1 MTLDIATVRLTRQKM
16 NAGIWACAGI
26 TMSASAISGVTS
38 FYTLQNDGWGIASG
52 AMTALAVDVALWVVL
67 TGDHLLE
74 RIGLTSGP
82 WGRALRWG
90 TAAMS
95 VVLNCLAAIVL
106 PIQMVLKIPLILVH
120 AFVPLIMVGLAEYR
134 GECARVIT
142 PVEVAALA
150 EEEARTLAKNTPIV
164 APSERVAAEGSA
176 ATTTQQAPGWPAV
189 AATSRQA
196 VMSSLP
202 RPEALPPAPAAEL
215 QRSLGAS
222 PSPTTVTPFAYR
234 AEQPAR
240 PRSDQQKLSFPH
252 RGQRSDQPVP
262 TLTTSASARR
272 SDVRDTAFAWLD
284 RHHNA
289 QTTAAKLAK
298 GINGSPHTC
307 KKLLGEWRKNR
318 QEVAS

>member
-164 APSERVAAEGSA
+164 APSERISA
-176 ATTTQQAPGWPAV
+176 TSNQLETTT
-189 AATSRQA
+189 S
-196 VMSSLP
+196 
-202 RPEALPPAPAAEL
+202 ALPAAAPALERSSEL

-222 PSPTTVTPFAYR
+222 PSPPTVTPFAYR
-234 AEQPAR
+234 AKQPAR
-240 PRSDQQKLSFPH
+240 PRSDQRKLSFPH

-262 TLTTSASARR
+262 TPASARR

-289 QTTAAKLAK
+289 QTTAAKLAE

>member
-106 PIQMVLKIPLILVH
+106 PIRVVLKIPLILVH

-150 EEEARTLAKNTPIV
+150 EEEARTLAKNTSII
-164 APSERVAAEGSA
+164 APSERISEERRGPTARGDLEE
-176 ATTTQQAPGWPAV
+176 QQA
-189 AATSRQA
+189 
-196 VMSSLP
+196 L
-202 RPEALPPAPAAEL
+202 LAPEL

-222 PSPTTVTPFAYR
+222 PPPTTVTPF
-234 AEQPAR
+234 PAR
-240 PRSDQQKLSFPH
+240 PRSDQRKLSFPD

-262 TLTTSASARR
+262 TPTTSAPARR

-289 QTTAAKLAK
+289 QTTAAKLAE

>member
-1 MTLDIATVRLTRQKM
+1 MILDIATVRLTRQKM
-16 NAGIWACAGI
+16 NTGIWACAGI

-150 EEEARTLAKNTPIV
+150 EEEARMRAKNTPIV

-176 ATTTQQAPGWPAV
+176 VAT
-189 AATSRQA
+189 TSRQA

-202 RPEALPPAPAAEL
+202 RPEALPPASAPDL

-222 PSPTTVTPFAYR
+222 PSPPTVTPFALR
-234 AEQPAR
+234 PEQPAR
-240 PRSDQQKLSFPH
+240 SRSDQRKLSFPH
-252 RGQRSDQPVP
+252 RGQRSDQPVSTP
-262 TLTTSASARR
+262 ASARR

-284 RHHNA
+284 QHHNA
-289 QTTAAKLAK
+289 QTTAAKLAE

>member
-16 NAGIWACAGI
+16 NTGIWACAGI

-106 PIQMVLKIPLILVH
+106 PIQVVLKIPLILVH

-150 EEEARTLAKNTPIV
+150 EEEARTLAKNAPIV
-164 APSERVAAEGSA
+164 APSERVAAGGLVT
-176 ATTTQQAPGWPAV
+176 TTTQQAPGWPAV
-189 AATSRQA
+189 ATTSRQA

-202 RPEALPPAPAAEL
+202 RPEALPPA
-215 QRSLGAS
+215 S
-222 PSPTTVTPFAYR
+222 
-234 AEQPAR
+234 AR
-240 PRSDQQKLSFPH
+240 PRSDQRKLSFPTSQ
-252 RGQRSDQPVP
+252 QRPDLRVSTP
-262 TLTTSASARR
+262 TTSASARR

-284 RHHNA
+284 RHHNS
-289 QTTAAKLAK
+289 QTTAAKLAE

>member
-16 NAGIWACAGI
+16 NTGIWACAGI

-150 EEEARTLAKNTPIV
+150 EEEARMLAKNTPIV
-164 APSERVAAEGSA
+164 APSERIPATSNQLE
-176 ATTTQQAPGWPAV
+176 TTT
-189 AATSRQA
+189 S
-196 VMSSLP
+196 
-202 RPEALPPAPAAEL
+202 ALPATAPALERSSEL

-240 PRSDQQKLSFPH
+240 PRSDQRKLSFPH
-252 RGQRSDQPVP
+252 RRQRSDQPVP
-262 TLTTSASARR
+262 MPASARR

-289 QTTAAKLAK
+289 QTTAAKLAE

>member
-16 NAGIWACAGI
+16 NTGIWACAGI

-106 PIQMVLKIPLILVH
+106 PIQVVLKIPLILVH

-164 APSERVAAEGSA
+164 APSERIS
-176 ATTTQQAPGWPAV
+176 
-189 AATSRQA
+189 ATSSPLETA
-196 VMSSLP
+196 TS
-202 RPEALPPAPAAEL
+202 ALPAAAPALERSSQL

-222 PSPTTVTPFAYR
+222 LSPTTVTPFAYK
-234 AEQPAR
+234 AEHVDNHPAR
-240 PRSDQQKLSFPH
+240 PRSDQRKLSFPN

-262 TLTTSASARR
+262 TPTTSASARR

-284 RHHNA
+284 RHHNS
-289 QTTAAKLAK
+289 QTTAAKLAE